1 MSEIKPKI
9 VKGEP
14 YCFGTPCPRECKTY
28 FPGDPCALALRQ
40 QRDEYK
46 AMFDK
51 TVDFLMETEK
61 TLSIQSTREQ
71 WTEFFRRKAAQR
83 INGYLEGAERKEE

>member
-1 MSEIKPKI
+1 MEIKPTYI
-9 VKGEP
+9 DGEP
-14 YCFGTPCPRECKTY
+14 ICSKECLNQPGCDRFSGQYCILGIM
-28 FPGDPCALALRQ
+28 Q

-71 WTEFFRRKAAQR
+71 WTEFFRRKAAR
-83 INGYLEGAERKEE
+83 GINGYLEGAERKDE